1 MSDKP
6 TIDELRTRIDNIDV
20 ELLALLN
27 QRIRLAQSVGHNK
40 STQGQ
45 EVYRADREAQIISGL
60 VARNSGPLEADQVS
74 FLFREIISIA
84 RRAEGPLTV
93 ALLGPAGTY
102 SETAALKQFGH
113 QIERLEA
120 ASVDEVFRLTESGSA
135 TFGVVPVENSTE
147 GGINTTLD
155 RLLETTLVICG
166 EIELRIE
173 HCLLGHSGGQVPRL
187 VMGHQQAL
195 AQCRHWLD
203 SHYPNVPRI
212 AASSNAQAAMMAMED
227 GKTAAIAGEIAAQI
241 YELDIL
247 ARNIEDQVD
256 NTTRFIIVGR
266 EDVAP
271 SGCDKTSIMVSMENK
286 PGALFRVLEP
296 FHRSGVSLTSIETRP
311 SNAGRWSYVFFIDF
325 EGHASDQ
332 NIQDV
337 LKVVDCDALEVKLLG
352 SYPRALRV

>member
-60 VARNSGPLEADQVS
+60 GARNSGPLEADQVS

-203 SHYPNVPRI
+203 TQLPGVESI
-212 AASSNAQAAMMAMED
+212 AVASNAEAARRAVQD
-227 GKTAAIAGEIAAQI
+227 SAAAAIAAKETASL
-241 YELDIL
+241 YRL
-247 ARNIEDQVD
+247 AVLEENIEDQPG
-256 NTTRFIIVGR
+256 NTTRFLALGKNPVGH
-266 EDVAP
+266 
-271 SGCDKTSIMVSMENK
+271 SGRDKTSLVMSNTDR
-286 PGALFRVLEP
+286 PGALHELLAPLHEAGISMTRIESRP
-296 FHRSGVSLTSIETRP
+296 MRSGL
-311 SNAGRWSYVFFIDF
+311 WKYVFFIDL
-325 EGHASDQ
+325 EGHREDPS
-332 NIQDV
+332 V
-337 LKVVDCDALEVKLLG
+337 REALTHMQREAAFFKILG
-352 SYPRALRV
+352 SYPRST